1 MIDTSGDDLLKIPQD
16 KPEQL
21 FSSDPEEAKRL
32 HRKLVSKWH
41 PDQNPTVDERVMA
54 HVNVLYE
61 LAVFRIATDT
71 WVIPGAITFKTVD
84 GKKFQLKYR
93 SHRQF
98 ELGDIYV
105 GDNLVAYSL
114 FKDNEDLYKNAK
126 SVMKNFKFADD
137 KMKDEIK
144 KLLPEIKS
152 ELETDDRLVMLIKK
166 TPDQL
171 LLSDVLDHYK
181 KSGSIIGSTLTTS
194 TIITAINS
202 KHVAWMVSRLFNLAC
217 YLKYSK
223 LVHSGITLDSCFV
236 SPEFHTVSLLGGW
249 WYASEVGKQLKA
261 LPAIAVEFAP
271 QAVLDKQL
279 ADPLIDLELVRAVG
293 RELLVDKVGSKLI
306 MNKNL
311 PAPMVNW
318 LREPAK
324 GDAYE
329 EFNVWQNK
337 ILVDSFGPRRY
348 VELKL
353 SAEDIY
359 GNNTAV

>member
-1 MIDTSGDDLLKIPQD
+1 MINLSGDDLLKIPQAR
-16 KPEQL
+16 PERL
-21 FSSDPEEAKRL
+21 FSNDPDEAKKQ

-61 LAVFRIATDT
+61 LAIFRIATDT
-71 WVIPGAITFKTVD
+71 WVIPGVITFKTVD

-93 SHRQF
+93 SHCQF

-126 SVMKNFKFADD
+126 SVIKNFKFADD

-144 KLLPEIKS
+144 KLLPEIKA

-171 LLSDVLDHYK
+171 LLSDVLDYYK
-181 KSGSIIGSTLTTS
+181 DLSVKAFLDRNGNGVE
-194 TIITAINS
+194 AADP
-202 KHVAWMVSRLFNLAC
+202 KHVAWMVSRLFNLTC

-223 LVHSGITLDSCFV
+223 LVHSGITLDSCFI

-249 WYASEVGKQLKA
+249 WYACKAGEQLNA
-261 LPAIAVEFAP
+261 LPAIAVEFTP
-271 QAVLDKQL
+271 QSVIDKQL
-279 ADPLIDLELVRAVG
+279 ADHLIDLELVKAAG
-293 RELLVDKVGSKLI
+293 RELLGDIVGSKLV
-306 MNKNL
+306 MNKNI
-311 PAPMVNW
+311 PVPMVNW

-329 EFNVWQNK
+329 EFKVWQSK

-353 SAEDIY
+353 SANEVY
-359 GNNTAV
+359 GSKS